1 MVNKEKYFYPKGD
14 FMSGFSEGDEICDY
28 ELACQT
34 MVVRGMN
41 YIDEHP
47 DMKEILLSTKSCFDP
62 KISQLTDCMCYAIDP
77 SGAMVGIT
85 TTHLYYAQKNGW
97 EKYIEEITKN

>member
-1 MVNKEKYFYPKGD
+1 MSKYIYPKGD

-47 DMKEILLSTKSCFDP
+47 EIKNTLLLSKNAFDKGLEP
-62 KISQLTDCMCYAIDP
+62 LIETMNYGIEP
-77 SGAMVGIT
+77 SGAMVGMA

-97 EKYIEEITKN
+97 EKYISEIQKGE